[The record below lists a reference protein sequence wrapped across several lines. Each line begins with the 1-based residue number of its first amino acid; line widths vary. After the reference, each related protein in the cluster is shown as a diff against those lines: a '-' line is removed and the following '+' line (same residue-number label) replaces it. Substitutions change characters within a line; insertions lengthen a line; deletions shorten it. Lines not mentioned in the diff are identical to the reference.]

1 MEIYFEEGYT
11 VSEELLAKMREA
23 AEYAIESENLQALD
37 KERCQLSVTFV
48 SPGEI
53 HELNREYRGV
63 DRPTDVLSFPQFEN
77 IGEEAPE
84 ACEICLG
91 DVVICEE
98 KAREQAEEY
107 GHSFEREL
115 VYLFTHSVLHLL
127 GYDHMDEAEKQEM
140 RAREEEIMQHIGLS
154 RREG

>member
-11 VSEELLAKMREA
+11 VPEELLKKMTEA
-23 AEYAIESENLQALD
+23 AEYVIGTENLQKLD

-48 SPGEI
+48 GLEEI

-63 DRPTDVLSFPQFEN
+63 DRPTDVLSFPQFED
-77 IGEEAPE
+77 ISEELPE
-84 ACEICLG
+84 VGEICLG

-98 KAREQAEEY
+98 KAREQATEY

-127 GYDHMDEAEKQEM
+127 GYDHMEEAEKQEM
-140 RAREEEIMQHIGLS
+140 RAREEEIMRHIGLS
-154 RREG
+154 REEG